1 MSVLA
6 LYLLFFSVVCGSHE
20 LVKVASVIYGQWRE
34 TAQIQAETV
43 IPDNIPVVTAPNIK
57 GIIVAL
63 DSCSCKNYIYF
74 YLSIIDYKKYIYI
87 FWKYCMLHF
96 SL

>member
-1 MSVLA
+1 MDN
-6 LYLLFFSVVCGSHE
+6 E
-20 LVKVASVIYGQWRE
+20 EK

-63 DSCSCKNYIYF
+63 DSCSCKNDTYF
-74 YLSIIDYKKYIYI
+74 YLSIIDYKKIYI
-87 FWKYCMLHF
+87 FWKYYILHF